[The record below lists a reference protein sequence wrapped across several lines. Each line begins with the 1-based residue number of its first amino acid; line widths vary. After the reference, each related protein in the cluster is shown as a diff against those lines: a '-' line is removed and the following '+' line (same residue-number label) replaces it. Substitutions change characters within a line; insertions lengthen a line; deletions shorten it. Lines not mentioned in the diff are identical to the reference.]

1 MSKTVSAA
9 IIIDCILIILTLSFI
24 FGNSLKNVEKSSND
38 SEKITEIVEKLPP
51 VQTAIEKEIINK
63 NDLEGIIRSMAHIF
77 EFTLLG
83 AELMLLLLLV
93 GLKPLYLS
101 AFLPFFLCLV
111 LALADESLQMLSDR
125 SAEVIDIIKDFSGSA
140 LGGLSVLGIYG
151 IICKTKKKS
160 KKTQTDS

>member
-93 GLKPLYLS
+93 EVDQSFPQVQQRLDPFLLLQDLK
-101 AFLPFFLCLV
+101 
-111 LALADESLQMLSDR
+111 M
-125 SAEVIDIIKDFSGSA
+125 
-140 LGGLSVLGIYG
+140 
-151 IICKTKKKS
+151 
-160 KKTQTDS
+160 

>member
-63 NDLEGIIRSMAHIF
+63 NDLEGIIIYPAGCRAYASFASCRSKTAVS
-77 EFTLLG
+77 
-83 AELMLLLLLV
+83 V
-93 GLKPLYLS
+93 GISS
-101 AFLPFFLCLV
+101 AFPLSCTRSRRRKPAN
-111 LALADESLQMLSDR
+111 AL
-125 SAEVIDIIKDFSGSA
+125 
-140 LGGLSVLGIYG
+140 
-151 IICKTKKKS
+151 
-160 KKTQTDS
+160 